1 MCGISG
7 IWNLDGRPVSEEVMT
22 IFNDSLFHRGPDMG
36 KVVKPLDNLALGHRR
51 LSILDTSESGIQPM
65 QDRSGRYSIVL
76 NGEVFNFIELR
87 TELES
92 LGHSFST
99 KTDSEVALA
108 AFIQWGR
115 GAFDRFNG
123 MWAMAVWDAEERT
136 LVLCRDRFGIKPL
149 YYYQS
154 ADLFAFASETKA
166 FKRLEGFER
175 NVSRRLL
182 RYAMKDNYL
191 LEGQGYTIFEDILQL
206 LPGHTMTVRE
216 GIVGEQ
222 KRWYDIREEVPKV
235 PVTYNEQVELFKEI
249 FSDACRLR
257 MRSDVTMATALSGG
271 VDSTAVYSMVH
282 HLMEHGE
289 DVLRV
294 PKDWQRAFIATF
306 PGTDKDERIWA
317 ERALNSYSG
326 IGVFIEPSY
335 NDLPEQVLQS
345 TLDFD
350 GISSAPIWALTDVY
364 RAMHQHGVTVSL
376 DGHGVDE
383 MLYGYRWMVYDGMVH
398 HIWKGTTEDA
408 KRSIDVLVE
417 LYPPELRDEKRSRFQ
432 SDLDSAIRTR
442 RSAGF
447 RLKQQMKS
455 LFPKESRDDDYGLPA
470 LSDRPYSFKH
480 EGALEE
486 QVFEQFFLK
495 TLPTLLHNFDFA
507 SMRSG
512 IEIRMPFMDYRLVEY
527 AFALPYS
534 SKVGGGYTKRILRD
548 ALKGVMPEENRTRTF
563 KVGLGAPTKDWLA
576 GPLNEWMGDVIS
588 SQSFQDAALCSKK
601 DCSDMEARLRSKQWN
616 DADAAQDWLR
626 LNAALLNLS

>member
-1 MCGISG
+1 
-7 IWNLDGRPVSEEVMT
+7 
-22 IFNDSLFHRGPDMG
+22 
-36 KVVKPLDNLALGHRR
+36 
-51 LSILDTSESGIQPM
+51 M
-65 QDRSGRYSIVL
+65 QDASGRYSIVL

-87 TELES
+87 KELES

-99 KTDSEVALA
+99 QTDSEVALA
-108 AFIQWGR
+108 AIIEWGQE
-115 GAFDRFNG
+115 AFHRFNG
-123 MWAMAVWDAEERT
+123 MWAMAIWDSVERS
-136 LVLCRDRFGIKPL
+136 LLLCRDRFGIKPL
-149 YYYQS
+149 YYYRS
-154 ADLFAFASETKA
+154 EDRFAFASETKA
-166 FKRLEGFER
+166 FKRLEGFQR
-175 NVSRRLL
+175 RVSRRLL
-182 RYAMKDNYL
+182 RYAMEDTYF

-206 LPGHTMTVRE
+206 LPGHLLSIRDGE
-216 GIVGEQ
+216 VGQQ
-222 KRWYDIREEVPKV
+222 KRWYDIREEVHKV
-235 PVTYNEQVELFKEI
+235 PVPYEEQVELFREL

-282 HLMEHGE
+282 RLMKQD
-289 DVLRV
+289 DVERV
-294 PKDWQRAFIATF
+294 PEDWQRAFVASF

-317 ERALNSYSG
+317 ERALKAHSG
-326 IGVFIEPSY
+326 SGVFIEPSY
-335 NDLPEQVLQS
+335 ADLPEQVLQS

-350 GISSAPIWALTDVY
+350 GVSSAPIWALTDVY
-364 RAMHQHGVTVSL
+364 RAMHDHGVTVSL

-408 KRSIDVLVE
+408 KRSIDVLIG
-417 LYPPELRDEKRSRFQ
+417 LYPPELREEKRILFE
-432 SDLDSAIRTR
+432 SDLESAIKTR
-442 RSAGF
+442 RSTGF

-455 LFPKESRDDDYGLPA
+455 LFPRETRVNNPNLAP
-470 LSDRPYSFKH
+470 LSDKPYSFSN
-480 EGALEE
+480 EGAMEE
-486 QVFEQFFLK
+486 QVFDQFFLK

-548 ALKGVMPEENRTRTF
+548 GMKGIMPEENRTRTF

-576 GPLNEWMGDVIS
+576 GPLNEWMGDMIS
-588 SQSFQDAALCSKK
+588 SSSFQELSLSSAQDLTG
-601 DCSDMEARLRSKQWN
+601 MEKRHRSKTWS

-626 LNAALLNLS
+626 LNAALLNLG